1 MILLKCISV
10 YVILNSMH
18 LIMKGVTMQIRR
30 NDGFHLT
37 FSSILTGLFLG
48 LALLPLT
55 IFIATVPYYACVAL
69 PIFLAL
75 PALFL
80 LLFIPYLFI
89 LVSQCRRKRYA
100 TLLFSG
106 IISFL
111 LPLLAAI
118 IFTFAYPHVPQILFK
133 DLLETAIRV
142 TGSKP
147 FPATPAAWHYLF
159 GLLSILPGTIASVI
173 QLTAYG
179 RKKRRRDTEY
189 HQPKKKNY
197 YYI

>member
-1 MILLKCISV
+1 
-10 YVILNSMH
+10 
-18 LIMKGVTMQIRR
+18 MQIRR

-37 FSSILTGLFLG
+37 FPSVLTGLLFG

-55 IFIATVPYYACVAL
+55 IFIATLPHYAYIAL
-69 PIFLAL
+69 PVFFAL

-80 LLFIPYLFI
+80 LLFIPYLYI

-106 IISFL
+106 MIAFI
-111 LPLLAAI
+111 LPLLTAAVFI
-118 IFTFAYPHVPQILFK
+118 FAYPYVLQIIFR
-133 DLLETAIRV
+133 DFLEAVLRIAKN
-142 TGSKP
+142 KP
-147 FPATPAAWHYLF
+147 FPATPTVWHYVF
-159 GLLSILPGTIASVI
+159 GALSILPGVIGSII

-179 RKKRRRDTEY
+179 RKKRRRDAEY